1 MVRTIIAGVFV
12 LIAIVALI
20 GWLLARRHAKRA
32 INERERREAQGFAT
46 FLGWGS
52 SATLVIGGIV
62 LVTGLFTV
70 VPANHAGVEVL
81 FGKPTRAFQEG
92 FNIKNPLSTVSEIP
106 GLQQESTYSN
116 TVGEGER
123 GGPDAVEAITADNA
137 VVDVDASVLWALDLT
152 GDSPIEAYRQ
162 YRTLERI
169 RLDLLRPVSRDVI
182 RDCIAAVAF
191 EEARTSQRESIGECA
206 RVGITNRVDE
216 FGVGVTIRAVQI
228 RSMSARSAELQAGI
242 DRKLVAEQA
251 AREAEFR
258 KDQAEIDAETA
269 RIAAEGVANAEIERA
284 KGIAEANR
292 LVDESLTPS
301 LLRYRQYEFL
311 TASGNTV
318 WVLEGGSDP
327 ELVIPMGSMTTEGT
341 DR

>member
-1 MVRTIIAGVFV
+1 MTLAILMIV
-12 LIAIVALI
+12 LALVGIV
-20 GWLLARRHAKRA
+20 
-32 INERERREAQGFAT
+32 
-46 FLGWGS
+46 
-52 SATLVIGGIV
+52 TLVAWFRARARAGRLEGYEKRDALAV
-62 LVTGLFTV
+62 SKVVGWASVVAVAGACGVGLFSLFTV

-81 FGKPTRAFQEG
+81 FGRPTRTFQEG
-92 FNIKNPLSTVSEIP
+92 INVKNPLASVASIP

-116 TVGEGER
+116 TVGAGER

-152 GDSPIEAYRQ
+152 GNRPIEAYRQ

-191 EEARTSQRESIGECA
+191 EEARTSQREAIGECA
-206 RVGITNRVDE
+206 RTGITTRVDE

-284 KGIAEANR
+284 KGISEANR
-292 LVDESLTPS
+292 LVGESLTPA
-301 LLRYRQYEFL
+301 LLAYRQVEL
-311 TASGNTV
+311 LAQSGNAT
-318 WVLEGGSDP
+318 WVIDGSVAPVLDINKP
-327 ELVIPMGSMTTEGT
+327 STSE
-341 DR
+341 

>member
-1 MVRTIIAGVFV
+1 MLFATLMIV
-12 LIAIVALI
+12 LALVGIVTLI
-20 GWLLARRHAKRA
+20 GWFRTRTRARKLEGYEQRDAVVVSKVVGWVSVAAFVGAGVMALFSLL
-32 INERERREAQGFAT
+32 
-46 FLGWGS
+46 
-52 SATLVIGGIV
+52 
-62 LVTGLFTV
+62 TV

-81 FGKPTRAFQEG
+81 FGRPTRTFQEG
-92 FNIKNPLSTVSEIP
+92 INLKNPLASVAVVP

-152 GDSPIEAYRQ
+152 GDRPIEAYRQ

-191 EEARTSQRESIGECA
+191 EEARTSQREAIGECA
-206 RVGITNRVDE
+206 RTGITARVDE

-228 RSMSARSAELQAGI
+228 RSMSARSEELQAGI

-284 KGIAEANR
+284 RGIAEANR
-292 LVDESLTPS
+292 LVGESLTPS
-301 LLRYRQYEFL
+301 LLAYRQVEL
-311 TASGNTV
+311 LAQSGNAT
-318 WVLEGGSDP
+318 WVIDGSVAPVLDINKPSIP
-327 ELVIPMGSMTTEGT
+327 E
-341 DR
+341 

>member
-1 MVRTIIAGVFV
+1 MIV
-12 LIAIVALI
+12 LALVGIVTLA
-20 GWLLARRHAKRA
+20 GWLRARARA
-32 INERERREAQGFAT
+32 GKLEGYERREALAV
-46 FLGWGS
+46 S
-52 SATLVIGGIV
+52 KVIGWV
-62 LVTGLFTV
+62 SVAALVGACAVGAFSLFTV

-81 FGKPTRAFQEG
+81 FGRPTRTFQEG
-92 FNIKNPLSTVSEIP
+92 INVKNPLASVASIP

-152 GDSPIEAYRQ
+152 GNRPIEAYRQ

-191 EEARTSQRESIGECA
+191 EEARTSQREAIGECA
-206 RVGITNRVDE
+206 RTGITTRVDE

-284 KGIAEANR
+284 RGISEANR
-292 LVDESLTPS
+292 LVGESLTPA
-301 LLRYRQYEFL
+301 LLAYRQVEL
-311 TASGNTV
+311 LAQSGNAT
-318 WVLEGGSDP
+318 WVIDGSVAPVLDINKP
-327 ELVIPMGSMTTEGT
+327 SISE
-341 DR
+341 

>member
-1 MVRTIIAGVFV
+1 MVRAIITGILV
-12 LIAIVALI
+12 LIAAAGLV
-20 GWLLARRHAKRA
+20 GWLSGRRRAKKAANEYDLRDARTV
-32 INERERREAQGFAT
+32 AT
-46 FLGWGS
+46 VLGWGTVAAFAS
-52 SATLVIGGIV
+52 GVIV
-62 LVTGLFTV
+62 LATGLFTV

-92 FNIKNPLSTVSEIP
+92 FNVKNPLASVSEIP

-152 GDSPIEAYRQ
+152 GDAPIEAYRQ

-191 EEARTSQRESIGECA
+191 EEARTSQREAIGECA
-206 RVGITNRVDE
+206 RVGITSRVDE

-284 KGIAEANR
+284 RGIAEANR
-292 LVDESLTPS
+292 LVDQSLTPS

-311 TASGNTV
+311 TAAGNTV
-318 WVLEGGSDP
+318 WVLEGDNDP
-327 ELVIPMGSMTTEGT
+327 ELVIPMGAMESG
-341 DR
+341 

>member
-1 MVRTIIAGVFV
+1 MYIAM
-12 LIAIVALI
+12 LMIALALVGIVTLI
-20 GWLLARRHAKRA
+20 GWFRARARA
-32 INERERREAQGFAT
+32 GKLEGYEQRDAVAVSKAVGWASVAAFA
-46 FLGWGS
+46 G
-52 SATLVIGGIV
+52 AGIMA
-62 LVTGLFTV
+62 LFSLFTV

-81 FGKPTRAFQEG
+81 FGKPTRTFQEG
-92 FNIKNPLSTVSEIP
+92 INVKNPLASVAEVP

-137 VVDVDASVLWALDLT
+137 VVDVEASVLWALDLT
-152 GDSPIEAYRQ
+152 GDRPIEAYRQ

-191 EEARTSQRESIGECA
+191 EEARTSQREAIGECA
-206 RVGITNRVDE
+206 RAGITNRVDE

-228 RSMSARSAELQAGI
+228 RSMSARSEELQAGI

-284 KGIAEANR
+284 RGIAEANR
-292 LVDESLTPS
+292 VVGESLTPA
-301 LLRYRQYEFL
+301 LLAYRQVEL
-311 TASGNTV
+311 LAQSGNAT
-318 WVLEGGSDP
+318 WVIDGAVAPVMDINKPSIP
-327 ELVIPMGSMTTEGT
+327 E
-341 DR
+341 

>member
-1 MVRTIIAGVFV
+1 MIRAIIAGVLV
-12 LIAIVALI
+12 LVAIAGLFGWLAARRRVRTATNEYEIRDAQGVATIAGWASAVALVA
-20 GWLLARRHAKRA
+20 G
-32 INERERREAQGFAT
+32 
-46 FLGWGS
+46 
-52 SATLVIGGIV
+52 VIV
-62 LVTGLFTV
+62 LATGLFTV
-70 VPANHAGVEVL
+70 VQANHAGVEVF

-92 FNIKNPLSTVSEIP
+92 FHLKNPLASVSQIP

-137 VVDVDASVLWALDLT
+137 VVDVEASVLWALDLT
-152 GDSPIEAYRQ
+152 ADSAIAAYRQ
-162 YRTLERI
+162 YRTLDRI

-191 EEARTSQRESIGECA
+191 EEARTSQREAIGDCA
-206 RVGITNRVDE
+206 RVGITTRVDE
-216 FGVGVTIRAVQI
+216 FGVGVAIRAVQI
-228 RSMSARSAELQAGI
+228 RSMSARSAELQSGI

-269 RIAAEGVANAEIERA
+269 QIAAEGVANAEIERA

-292 LVDESLTPS
+292 LVDQSLTPS

-311 TASGNTV
+311 TSTGNTV
-318 WVLEGGSDP
+318 WVLEGDNEP
-327 ELVIPMGSMTTEGT
+327 ELVIPMEASSAEDGGN
-341 DR
+341 

>member
-1 MVRTIIAGVFV
+1 MYVAMLMIALALVG
-12 LIAIVALI
+12 IVTLI
-20 GWLLARRHAKRA
+20 GWFRARARA
-32 INERERREAQGFAT
+32 GKLEGYEQRDAVAVSKAVGWASVAAFA
-46 FLGWGS
+46 G
-52 SATLVIGGIV
+52 AGIMA
-62 LVTGLFTV
+62 LFSLFTV

-81 FGKPTRAFQEG
+81 FGKPTRTFQEG
-92 FNIKNPLSTVSEIP
+92 INVKNPLASVAEVP

-137 VVDVDASVLWALDLT
+137 VVDVEASVLWALDLT
-152 GDSPIEAYRQ
+152 GDRPIEAYRQ

-191 EEARTSQRESIGECA
+191 EEARTSQREAIGECA
-206 RVGITNRVDE
+206 RAGITNRVDE

-228 RSMSARSAELQAGI
+228 RSMSARSEELQAGI

-284 KGIAEANR
+284 RGIAEANR
-292 LVDESLTPS
+292 VVGESLTPA
-301 LLRYRQYEFL
+301 LLAYRQVEL
-311 TASGNTV
+311 LAQSGNAT
-318 WVLEGGSDP
+318 WVIDGSVAPVMDINKPSIP
-327 ELVIPMGSMTTEGT
+327 E
-341 DR
+341 